1 MRSRWARLFLCAAL
15 AACGG
20 TDIPSDLPHQ
30 QTIPAA
36 ASNNIFRIDPTQI
49 SYDYVDTTAGNNT
62 HLLWLADRPFT
73 GYNCIAFAPR
83 SATEDTIGTFVFMA
97 RGTNTGFV
105 ERHDQTTVDTATA
118 YLLIGSEGSRGTY
131 KIDASNQLHLFWN
144 NGDQNRYFD
153 PSALLRFGT
162 GGLSSDNLTSNVTL
176 QFAADSITARWGI
189 FWVRVSAG
197 VC

>member
-1 MRSRWARLFLCAAL
+1 MPSRAVRIALSAAL
-15 AACGG
+15 VACGG
-20 TDIPSDLPHQ
+20 SDIPSDLPHQ
-30 QTIPAA
+30 QTIPAN
-36 ASNNIFRIDPTQI
+36 ASNNIFRVDPTQI
-49 SYDYVDTTAGNNT
+49 GYDYVDTTQGKNT
-62 HLLWLADRPFT
+62 HLLWLDDQPFS

-118 YLLIGSEGSRGTY
+118 YLLIGNEGSRGTY
-131 KIDASNQLHLFWN
+131 TIDPSNQLHLNWY
-144 NGDQNRYFD
+144 NGEQNRYFD
-153 PSALLRFGT
+153 PTAVLRFGT

-176 QFAADSITARWGI
+176 HFAADSITARWGI
-189 FWVRVSAG
+189 FWARVSAG